1 MRKPQNV
8 NITTKTPEGNWA
20 LTLSDAKLHLNILD
34 DSFDDLIS
42 SYLAAAHTFL
52 YQETNIL
59 VKGVATG
66 YLCDLDDFMVTV
78 HPLESIAIK
87 YYDSNNSLQTW
98 DSSNYIVNGGKF
110 PTVEILTTA
119 PAVYDRDWPFVIEM
133 TTAAN
138 TNDMVEQAL
147 RMIIG
152 DLFETRQT
160 NVMGASLSRV
170 MSRTTEYQLS
180 LISQRFEI

>member
-1 MRKPQNV
+1 MNIPQNTQ
-8 NITTKTPEGNWA
+8 ITTFTPEVNWA
-20 LTLSDAKLHLNILD
+20 LTLAEAKLHLNILD
-34 DSFDDLIS
+34 TSFDDLIED
-42 SYLAAAHTFL
+42 YIAAAHVFL

-66 YLCDLDDFMVTV
+66 YMCDLDDFTVNV
-78 HPLESIAIK
+78 HPMESIVIK
-87 YYDSNNSLQTW
+87 YYDSANDIQTW
-98 DSSNYIVNGGKF
+98 ASSNYIVNGGKF
-110 PTVEILTTA
+110 PDVEILNA
-119 PAVYDRDWPFVIEM
+119 PTVYDRTWPYVIEI

-138 TNDMVEQAL
+138 TNPMVTQAL
-147 RMIIG
+147 RMIVG

-180 LISQRFEI
+180 LISQRLEI

>member
-1 MRKPQNV
+1 
-8 NITTKTPEGNWA
+8 
-20 LTLSDAKLHLNILD
+20 
-34 DSFDDLIS
+34 
-42 SYLAAAHTFL
+42 
-52 YQETNIL
+52 
-59 VKGVATG
+59 
-66 YLCDLDDFMVTV
+66 MVTV